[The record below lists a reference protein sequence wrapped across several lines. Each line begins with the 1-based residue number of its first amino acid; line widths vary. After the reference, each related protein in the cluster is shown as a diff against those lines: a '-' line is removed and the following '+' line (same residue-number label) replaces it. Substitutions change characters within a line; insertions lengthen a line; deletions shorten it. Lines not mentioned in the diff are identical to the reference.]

1 MTPLYLVELARQD
14 AAARSARAAR
24 RRRRARRLVVDLV
37 FVLVVSVA
45 AGLLAVTIGQ
55 AWP

>member
-45 AGLLAVTIGQ
+45 AGLIAVTIGQ